1 MDALSLLKKD
11 HQAVKSLF
19 KSIDSAKE
27 GSSRQKS
34 LFEELRRELEVHDA
48 IEAKI
53 FYPELKAHPKA
64 KAIVAEA
71 HEEHHVMKL
80 LLAEMEKLTVKDE
93 AWQAK
98 FQVLMENVLHHAEEE
113 ETEMFPKARQ
123 AFEKAELD
131 ELGRKMAILKDR
143 ETARRLRR

>member
-11 HQAVKSLF
+11 HKTVKALF
-19 KSIDSAKE
+19 KSIDSAPE
-27 GSSRQKS
+27 GSPRQKS
-34 LFEELRRELEVHDA
+34 LFDELRLELEVHDA
-48 IEAKI
+48 IESKI

-71 HEEHHVMKL
+71 HEEHHVIKL
-80 LLAEMEKLTVKDE
+80 LLAEMQKLAVKDE

-113 ETEMFPKARQ
+113 ESEMFPQARQ

-131 ELGRKMAILKDR
+131 ELGRKMKILKDE
-143 ETARRLRR
+143 ETARRKRR